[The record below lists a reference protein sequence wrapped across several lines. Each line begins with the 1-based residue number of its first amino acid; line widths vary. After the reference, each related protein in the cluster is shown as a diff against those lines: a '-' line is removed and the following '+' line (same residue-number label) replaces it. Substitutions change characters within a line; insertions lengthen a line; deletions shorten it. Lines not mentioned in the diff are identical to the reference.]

1 MKKISILSI
10 MFALFM
16 SNSLVLAASSNDT
29 KVRKPVSTNKIKLP
43 ATEAEGNISLEQ
55 ILEKRGKK
63 VHSTTKNLTFFEVS
77 QLLWAGYGYNNID
90 NKIRTVTSQDDA
102 YSLSLYLATNNN
114 IYRYL
119 PVENAVEKIAESDIR
134 KKLSD
139 AAKKDAD
146 IYKSTFNIIITGSVK
161 MAGCKIPRN
170 ANQYMLVE
178 AGRVCQNIEL
188 QAVSM
193 GLAVKSTLDFD
204 AKKIRSLLKLNG
216 SSEPIA
222 IVTINKTISRNAYEF
237 KQIKVNEKNA
247 QPAAKLPKRV
257 AVIIPDRRVI
267 EKEYSNIVSTLR
279 LVGISVDVACSTL
292 NEVRGDRGNIIRP
305 NMLIRD
311 LRSSDYDG
319 IVLIGGTTGK
329 KQYKDES
336 LVARIVR
343 DFYNDGDVI
352 GALGRTPE
360 LLAMAGIVRNIRVTS
375 DLSQRRELKRAGAI
389 WIDSPI
395 EVSDKII
402 TAKGYVSGGGIS
414 SGDGLSGVN
423 RFAGD
428 YVMVIQGKDVPDRDY
443 ERNERRS
450 LRRPL
455 RTESFN

>member
-10 MFALFM
+10 MLALFM
-16 SNSLVLAASSNDT
+16 GNSLALAVGSYNANA
-29 KVRKPVSTNKIKLP
+29 RKPVSTSKIKLP
-43 ATEAEGNISLEQ
+43 ATEDQGRVSLEQ
-55 ILEKRGKK
+55 ILKKRGKK
-63 VHSTTKNLTFFEVS
+63 VSSTTKNLTFFEVS
-77 QLLWAGYGYNNID
+77 QLLWAGYGYNNTD
-90 NKIRTVTSQDDA
+90 SKTRTVTSQDDA
-102 YSLSLYLATNNN
+102 YSLSIYLATNNN

-134 KKLSD
+134 KKLAD
-139 AAKKDAD
+139 AAKKDAN
-146 IYKSTFNIIITGSVK
+146 IYKSTFNIIVTGSLK
-161 MAGCKIPRN
+161 RAGCKIPRN
-170 ANQYMLVE
+170 ANQYMLIE

-188 QAVSM
+188 QAISM
-193 GLAVKSTLDFD
+193 GLAVKSTLNFD
-204 AKKIRSLLKLNG
+204 SKKVRALLKLDG
-216 SSEPIA
+216 SSDPIA
-222 IVTINKTISRNAYEF
+222 VITINKTISKNAYNFEE
-237 KQIKVNEKNA
+237 IKTDKKSA
-247 QPAAKLPKRV
+247 QPSTQLPKRV
-257 AVIIPDRRVI
+257 VIIIPDRRVI
-267 EKEYSNIVSTLR
+267 EKEYSNIISTLR
-279 LVGISVDVACSTL
+279 LVGVSVDVACSTL

-311 LRSSDYDG
+311 IRSSDYDG

-343 DFYNDGDVI
+343 DFYNDGDIV

-428 YVMVIQGKDVPDRDY
+428 YVIVLQGKDVPERDY
-443 ERNERRS
+443 DKDRRHS
-450 LRRPL
+450 LRNHL